1 MKNKADLRRHVVMS
15 VFSMTN
21 DSGFSVELVAYV
33 VGIKEETVLK
43 ILKCCKDEYVTYV
56 TGIYRKHKL

>member
-1 MKNKADLRRHVVMS
+1 MKNKADLRRHIVMS

-21 DSGFSVELVAYV
+21 NSGFSVELVAYV
-33 VGIKEETVLK
+33 VGIREDTVLK
-43 ILKCCKDEYVTYV
+43 ILATCKDEYMTYV